1 MPDGREASRA
11 ALIELRLVSDQLL
24 IAADAQRRE
33 IERAQ
38 QRGAARADVAFA
50 ARPPGAARMA
60 PGERRRFTTRDREVL
75 ARITNATERLR
86 RAREDQRASL
96 RRARRAGFALDVL
109 AAEARVSV
117 EEVRR
122 VTERVPAT

>member
-1 MPDGREASRA
+1 MSEGREASRA
-11 ALIELRLVSDQLL
+11 TLIELRLVSDRLL

-33 IERAQ
+33 IQRAQ
-38 QRGAARADVAFA
+38 QHGAARADVAVA
-50 ARPPGAARMA
+50 ARPAGAGRMA
-60 PGERRRFTTRDREVL
+60 PGQRRRFTTGDREVL
-75 ARITNATERLR
+75 AQITKATERLR

-96 RRARRAGFALDVL
+96 RRARRAGFGLDVI